1 MKNRLVLFFIS
12 VCLLSCSEKQQS
24 NDQLISQKADQTDAA
39 NKVMSD
45 EVISSIIKSVPS
57 PLEIAYIIKGEGKS
71 YRPELLNSSEAVGR
85 YNTNYKRALNLGVY
99 ATDLGYINIYEKN
112 KDALVY
118 LNSIN
123 NLADQ
128 MSIGQFFDFA
138 TLKRLSESSKNFDS
152 LLYIST
158 TNFDKISDYLQEHNR
173 SGQSVLM
180 LTGGWVEA
188 LYLTCNTAIPGEKSG
203 LYDRVGEQ
211 KIILDKIIQLLT
223 FYEQDPDIQVL
234 LKDLKDL
241 RTLYESVSITKEYK
255 GTKIEKVDG
264 TLKAVDLSESTVV
277 ITKETVEAI
286 TAKITSIRQKIVA

>member
-1 MKNRLVLFFIS
+1 MKNRLFLFFIS
-12 VCLLSCSEKQQS
+12 VLMLSCSEKQQS
-24 NDQLISQKADQTDAA
+24 NDQLISQKADQTDAE
-39 NKVMSD
+39 NKVVSD

-71 YRPELLNSSEAVGR
+71 YRPALLNPSESVSK

-99 ATDLGYINIYEKN
+99 GTDLGYINIYEKN

-152 LLYIST
+152 LLYITT
-158 TNFDKISDYLQEHNR
+158 TNFDKISDYLQENNR

-188 LYLTCNTAIPGEKSG
+188 MYLTCNTAMPGEKSN
-203 LYDRVGEQ
+203 LYDRIGEQ
-211 KIILDKIIQLLT
+211 KIILD
-223 FYEQDPDIQVL
+223 
-234 LKDLKDL
+234 
-241 RTLYESVSITKEYK
+241 
-255 GTKIEKVDG
+255 
-264 TLKAVDLSESTVV
+264 
-277 ITKETVEAI
+277 
-286 TAKITSIRQKIVA
+286 